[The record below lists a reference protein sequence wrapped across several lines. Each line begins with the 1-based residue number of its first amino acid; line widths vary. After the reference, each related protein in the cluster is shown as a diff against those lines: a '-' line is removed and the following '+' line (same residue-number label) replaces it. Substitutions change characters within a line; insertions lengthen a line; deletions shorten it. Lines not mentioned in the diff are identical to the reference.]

1 MMTNQV
7 SNVENR
13 GFDVVDG
20 EEGIPVFVS
29 FGFGRVGPS
38 AQRSLA
44 WSARDFSLFKAFRA
58 KTLSSFF
65 FSSSMSIG
73 NH

>member
-1 MMTNQV
+1 MTTNQV

-13 GFDVVDG
+13 EFDVVDG

-29 FGFGRVGPS
+29 FGLGRVGPS

-44 WSARDFSLFKAFRA
+44 
-58 KTLSSFF
+58 
-65 FSSSMSIG
+65 
-73 NH
+73 